1 MDSNTLKEIR
11 NIIERMEEEDI
22 YNILNGA
29 INFSGKFEILF
40 YSKKER
46 IINGYLMMR
55 NRTFYFEIRLYKFS
69 EDKEYT
75 IGITVGKMNTVKKV
89 KEVI

>member
-1 MDSNTLKEIR
+1 MDSQTLQIIK
-11 NIIERMEEEDI
+11 NIVEVITEEDI
-22 YNILNGA
+22 YNILNNA
-29 INFSGKFEILF
+29 IKFTGKFDILF

-46 IINGYLMMR
+46 TINGYLMMR

>member
-1 MDSNTLKEIR
+1 MDSNTLQEIK
-11 NIIERMEEEDI
+11 NIINRMEEEDI

-40 YSKKER
+40 YAKKER
-46 IINGYLMMR
+46 TISGYLIMK

-69 EDKEYT
+69 DDKEFT
-75 IGITVGKMNTVKKV
+75 IGVTVGKTHVVKKV
-89 KEVI
+89 TGVI

>member
-1 MDSNTLKEIR
+1 MDSNTIKEIK
-11 NIIERMEEEDI
+11 NIIDKMEEEDI

-40 YSKKER
+40 YAKKER
-46 IINGYLMMR
+46 TINGYLMMR

-69 EDKEYT
+69 EDKEFT
-75 IGITVGKMNTVKKV
+75 IGITVGKMNTIKKV
-89 KEVI
+89 EGVI

>member
-1 MDSNTLKEIR
+1 MDSQTLQIIK
-11 NIIERMEEEDI
+11 NIVEVITEEDI
-22 YNILNGA
+22 YNILNNA
-29 INFSGKFEILF
+29 IKFTGKFEILF

-46 IINGYLMMR
+46 TINGYLMMR

-75 IGITVGKMNTVKKV
+75 IGITVGKSNVVKRV